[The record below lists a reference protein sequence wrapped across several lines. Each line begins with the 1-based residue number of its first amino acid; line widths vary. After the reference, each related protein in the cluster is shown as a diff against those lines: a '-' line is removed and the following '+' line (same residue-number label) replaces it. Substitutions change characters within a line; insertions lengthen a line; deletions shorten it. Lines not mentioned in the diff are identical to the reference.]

1 MRYLLF
7 FILII
12 FSVVSSNAQSKDKPI
27 EPPELDTIY
36 NVVDVV
42 PSFPGGDKAWKKYL
56 KENMK
61 YPKKAW
67 WEELEADAVLEFVV
81 RKDGSIT
88 NITNLTVNGWGF
100 EEEAV
105 RLLKKSGKW
114 IPAVKNGK
122 KVHYHAKLTFPFR
135 LK

>member
-1 MRYLLF
+1 MKKVVL
-7 FILII
+7 ILGVC
-12 FSVVSSNAQSKDKPI
+12 FLVFNANAQQKENKSEPI
-27 EPPELDTIY
+27 GLDTIY
-36 NVVDVV
+36 NIVDTL
-42 PSFPGGDKAWKKYL
+42 PSFPGGDKAWKNFL
-56 KENMK
+56 KENLK

-88 NITNLTVNGWGF
+88 DISNLTVNGWGF

-122 KVHYHAKLTFPFR
+122 KVNYHAKLTFPFR